1 MRNRLGLMLAFAALA
16 VGAGAA
22 AGTELR
28 TLVRADTARWITADE
43 GNEVRYRVREQ
54 LARINFPSDAVGTT
68 SAVEGALVL
77 TDDGT
82 IVPGASRFVI
92 TVDSLTTDSDR
103 RDNYVRRR
111 TLDSATHPQVV
122 FQPTAL
128 EGLTWPITAGGELTF
143 RLRGDLTVRGQ
154 TRPVVWDV
162 TATYMD
168 DVLRGEAR
176 TQFTFEEFGMDK
188 PSVGSV
194 LSVDDDIRLEYGFTL
209 RRDR

>member
-1 MRNRLGLMLAFAALA
+1 MMLAFAALA
-16 VGAGAA
+16 MGAGTA
-22 AGTELR
+22 AGTER
-28 TLVRADTARWITADE
+28 GTPAHADTVRWLTADE

-54 LARINFPSDAVGTT
+54 LARIDFPSDAVGTT
-68 SAVEGALVL
+68 SAVEGALVV

-92 TVDSLTTDSDR
+92 TVDSLSTDSDR
-103 RDNYVRRR
+103 RDNYIRRR
-111 TLDSATHPQVV
+111 TLDSATYPEVA

-128 EGLTWPITAGGELTF
+128 EGLTWPLTAGALTF

-154 TRPVVWDV
+154 TRPVIWDV

-168 DVLRGEAR
+168 GAMRGEAR

-194 LSVDDDIRLEYGFTL
+194 LSVADEIRLEYGFTL
-209 RRDR
+209 RRER